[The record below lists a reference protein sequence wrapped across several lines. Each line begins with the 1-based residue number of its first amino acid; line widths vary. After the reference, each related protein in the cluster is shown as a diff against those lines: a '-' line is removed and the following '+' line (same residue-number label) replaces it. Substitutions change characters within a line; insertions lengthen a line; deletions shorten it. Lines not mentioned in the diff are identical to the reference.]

1 MEEQYER
8 EKMGGCGGSC
18 LAAILVVCLFI
29 VGILWFFQASVN
41 TDNTDIPSLLSRKA
55 SMQDIYIDC
64 HLDSLAAV
72 ALTVKP
78 EHDIENLEI
87 TIYFY
92 DKNRQPLTSITKH
105 FGDVKEN
112 GRYEEYLYIT
122 DFPISQIFKIEY
134 IESAVTGGT
143 VSYFR

>member
-1 MEEQYER
+1 MQIRTKERNSKMEEQYER

-78 EHDIENLEI
+78 EHDIENLVI
-87 TIYFY
+87 IRIFGISRNSQ
-92 DKNRQPLTSITKH
+92 KNAL
-105 FGDVKEN
+105 F
-112 GRYEEYLYIT
+112 L
-122 DFPISQIFKIEY
+122 
-134 IESAVTGGT
+134 SAKRNLFLWFF
-143 VSYFR
+143 VSLLCRECHLPR